1 MNKPATKLDGTEF
14 HLVNDIETAFA
25 MKRWLSENRRDVIG
39 VDTETS
45 GLNPYA
51 SDAKLRMV
59 QLGDHKSGW
68 AVPWEQWGGVAMEC
82 LNSWEGQFTFH
93 NLAFDEKWLRIH
105 AGYQVPWERTHDTLI
120 MYNMLNPGQ
129 PAGLKPITDKHID
142 PRASVGGVMLKQAM
156 KDNNWDWSNIPVDF
170 EAYAMYSA
178 MDPVLAAHI
187 WSFLRA
193 DIKEPK
199 SYDLEM
205 ATLRICAGM
214 EDRGVPVDV
223 EYCEEQR
230 DILDKFVE
238 DSKKWA
244 LDEAGV
250 KIGSTQSLAKYFE
263 DTLGATIHKRTPGG
277 APSVDKD
284 TLAEFA
290 ESSDPRVREFATFVL
305 SVRKADKIRGSY
317 LENFIKD
324 QTNGVLHA
332 NIKTMQAVT
341 GRMSI
346 TNPALQTLGKGDT
359 IVRNAIVGR
368 PGELIL
374 SADLDQVEFRVF
386 AHLSQDEALI
396 ETFIRAD
403 ETESDVFTEIG
414 REIYGGDFQK
424 SDPRRGL
431 VKNVVYGK
439 LYGSGVAKMAASAG
453 VDESIMRGVND
464 GLESQFPG
472 IKRYQK
478 NMEAAIN
485 ARKAEEGSTY
495 IKTVVT
501 ERRIPVEEDR
511 VYSGLNYTIQ
521 SSAAEVFKNNLVKMD
536 AAGLSDYML
545 VPVHDEIVMSVPP
558 EDVEEVSVTLKEC
571 MTTTKGW
578 AVPLT
583 SGVDGP
589 YERWGDKY
597 AEGH

>member
-1 MNKPATKLDGTEF
+1 MLSDDTEF
-14 HLVNDIETAFA
+14 TLVNTIDDAMN

-39 VDTETS
+39 VDTETT

-59 QLGDHKSGW
+59 QLGDHKAGW
-68 AVPWEQWGGVAMEC
+68 AVPWEQWGGVALEC
-82 LNSWEGQFTFH
+82 LNSWEGQFTYH
-93 NLAFDEKWLRIH
+93 NLTFDEKWLRIH
-105 AGYQVPWERTHDTLI
+105 ADYQVPWDRTHDTLI
-120 MYNMLNPGQ
+120 MYNMLYPGT

-142 PRASVGGVMLKQAM
+142 PRASVGGEMLKKAM
-156 KDNNWDWSNIPVDF
+156 KDNDWDWATIPIDYD
-170 EAYAMYSA
+170 AYAMYSA

-193 DIKEPK
+193 DVKFPK

-223 EYCEEQR
+223 AYCEQQR
-230 DILDKFVE
+230 DRLDEYVE
-238 DSKKWA
+238 ASKKWA
-244 LDEAGV
+244 LDTVGV
-250 KIGSTQSLAKYFE
+250 KLGSSASLAKYFE
-263 DTLGATIHKRTPGG
+263 DDLGAHITKRTPGG
-277 APSVDKD
+277 QPSVDKD
-284 TLAEFA
+284 TLEEFSKSPD
-290 ESSDPRVREFATFVL
+290 EKVRQFAQLTL
-305 SVRKADKIRGSY
+305 NVRKMDKIRGSY

-324 QTNGVLHA
+324 QTDGLLHS
-332 NIKTMQAVT
+332 NIKTMQAIT

-346 TNPALQTLGKGDT
+346 TNPALQTLGKSDT

-368 PGELIL
+368 PGEVIL

-386 AHLSQDEALI
+386 AHLSQDKALI
-396 ETFIRAD
+396 ETFNRAD
-403 ETESDVFTEIG
+403 ETGSDVFTEIG

-431 VKNVVYGK
+431 VKNVIYGK
-439 LYGSGVAKMAASAG
+439 LYGSGVKKMSESAG
-453 VDESIMRGVND
+453 VALEVMTGVNTS
-464 GLESQFPG
+464 LEAKYPG
-472 IKRYQK
+472 IKQYQRD
-478 NMEAAIN
+478 MESGIN
-485 ARKAEEGSTY
+485 ARKAVEGKTY

-501 ERRIPVEEDR
+501 GRHIPVDEDK
-511 VYSGLNYTIQ
+511 VYTGLNYTIQ
-521 SSAAEVFKNNLVKMD
+521 STAAEVFKTNLVKLD

-558 EDVEEVSVTLKEC
+558 KDVKDVSVVLQEG
-571 MTTTKGW
+571 MTTTEGW

-589 YERWGDKY
+589 YKRWGDKY
-597 AEGH
+597 AEDH